1 MLTHFEGNLGFPVE
15 VGQIF
20 VIGGRIIDGA
30 ARLEINLASSK
41 VDDAGIPLQIIANFH
56 DDTIVRNTK
65 IEGRGWGIAEDR
77 ENLEDAHTINPLLPG
92 ENFQF
97 YILIGDSKFHITI
110 NGFPFC
116 TYTYRVPIDAI
127 RTIIVQKDVQFITQI
142 DHRQAY
148 PFPRPIVQFDD
159 PVFVFSND
167 TPKPFSDGHV
177 IIITGI
183 PYGNP
188 RGMFL
193 IRFTE
198 NENLEKQV
206 LHFNPRFEDGV
217 IVRTH
222 ALGDGT

>member
-15 VGQIF
+15 IGQIF

-30 ARLEINLASSK
+30 ARLEVNFASGK
-41 VDDAGIPLQIIANFH
+41 MDDAPIPLQIVANFQ

-65 IEGRGWGIAEDR
+65 IDGRTWGKAEER
-77 ENLEDAHTINPLLPG
+77 ENLDDPKMINPLLPG

-97 YILIGDSKFHITI
+97 YILVGDSKFHITI

-116 TYTYRVPIDAI
+116 TYTYRMALNDI

-159 PVFVFSND
+159 PIFVFSND
-167 TPKPFSDGHV
+167 TPKNFTAGHV
-177 IIITGI
+177 IIVTGI

-188 RGMFL
+188 KGMFL

-206 LHFNPRFEDGV
+206 LHFNPRFEDSV